1 MAHRDRISQL
11 PEELL
16 LRILSLLPAK
26 DVAVTMVLSKRWK
39 FLWTLVPTLEYDHAT
54 YQNAEGTR
62 FSRFVYSSLLLH
74 EAPVLETLR
83 LKLDRESA
91 TAVDIGVWVKTAVKR
106 YVRELDIDINSP
118 SILTPV
124 TLPWSLFAGGCK
136 TLATLKLSNMTLVD
150 ASSSLPAS
158 FPSLKNLSLVK
169 MKYPSEEFIN
179 KLLASCPVLDDLA
192 VELCSGDGVTVL
204 AVQIPSLK
212 SLSLRKRPDTDDDEA
227 YGFVIDTP
235 SLVSFDIVDHCG
247 ELCVVESNMPEIV
260 YVNLDINYRRPW
272 KMLSSLSSVK
282 QLELCL
288 TSSKEY
294 PVGIVFHNL
303 AHLMIC
309 TCETEWL
316 NLLLCVLKDSPKLQ
330 GLRIEQDAYS
340 DGSVFHRLVH
350 LKICTCATEWLNLLM
365 CVLRD
370 SPKLRAIK
378 LRQCH
383 DIRDDQPRPC
393 WNEPKSV
400 PECLISSLETL
411 KWVNYQ
417 GTEEEKEVAA
427 FILRNGRCLKKVAI
441 SSEATDSDKKLEM
454 LKELSLF
461 SRRSPNCH
469 LAFD

>member
-16 LRILSLLPAK
+16 LRILSSLPAK
-26 DVAVTMVLSKRWK
+26 DVVITMVLSKRWK
-39 FLWTLVPTLEYDHAT
+39 FLWTLVPTLAYDHAT

-83 LKLDRESA
+83 LKLDRESS

-106 YVRELDIDINSP
+106 SVRELDIDINSP

-124 TLPWSLFAGGCK
+124 TLPWSLYAGGCK

-192 VELCSGDGVTVL
+192 VEQCSGDGVTVL

-247 ELCVVESNMPEIV
+247 KLCVVESNMPEIV

-272 KMLSSLSSVK
+272 KMLTSLSSVK
-282 QLELCL
+282 ELELCL
-288 TSSKEY
+288 TSSK
-294 PVGIVFHNL
+294 
-303 AHLMIC
+303 
-309 TCETEWL
+309 
-316 NLLLCVLKDSPKLQ
+316 
-330 GLRIEQDAYS
+330 DAYS

-469 LAFD
+469 LAFY

>member
-16 LRILSLLPAK
+16 LRILSSLPAK
-26 DVAVTMVLSKRWK
+26 DVVITMVLSKRWK
-39 FLWTLVPTLEYDHAT
+39 FLWTLVPTLAYDHAT

-62 FSRFVYSSLLLH
+62 FSPFVYSSLLLH

-106 YVRELDIDINSP
+106 SVRELDIDINSP

-136 TLATLKLSNMTLVD
+136 TLATLKLSNMTLVN

-192 VELCSGDGVTVL
+192 VEQCSG
-204 AVQIPSLK
+204 
-212 SLSLRKRPDTDDDEA
+212 DEA

-303 AHLMIC
+303 VHLMIC

>member
-16 LRILSLLPAK
+16 LRILSSLPAK
-26 DVAVTMVLSKRWK
+26 DVVITMVLSKRWK
-39 FLWTLVPTLEYDHAT
+39 FLWMLVPTLEYDHAT
-54 YQNAEGTR
+54 YQNAQGTR

-106 YVRELDIDINSP
+106 SVRELDIDINSP

-124 TLPWSLFAGGCK
+124 TLPWSLYAGGCK
-136 TLATLKLSNMTLVD
+136 TLVALKLSNMTLVD

-179 KLLASCPVLDDLA
+179 KFLASCPVLGDLA
-192 VELCSGDGVTVL
+192 VEQCSGDSVTVL

-235 SLVSFDIVDHCG
+235 SLLSFDIVDHCG

-282 QLELCL
+282 ELELCL
-288 TSSKEY
+288 TSSK
-294 PVGIVFHNL
+294 
-303 AHLMIC
+303 
-309 TCETEWL
+309 
-316 NLLLCVLKDSPKLQ
+316 
-330 GLRIEQDAYS
+330 DAYS

-383 DIRDDQPRPC
+383 DIRDEQPRPC

-411 KWVNYQ
+411 KWVKYE
-417 GTEEEKEVAA
+417 GTEEQKEVAA
-427 FILRNGRCLKKVAI
+427 FIIRNGRCLKKVAI
-441 SSEATDSDKKLEM
+441 SSETTASDKKLEM

>member
-16 LRILSLLPAK
+16 LRILSSLPAK
-26 DVAVTMVLSKRWK
+26 DVVITMVLSKRWK
-39 FLWTLVPTLEYDHAT
+39 FLWTLVPTLAYDHAT

-62 FSRFVYSSLLLH
+62 FSPFVYSSLLLH

-106 YVRELDIDINSP
+106 SVRELDIDINSP

-136 TLATLKLSNMTLVD
+136 TLATLKLSNMTLVN

-192 VELCSGDGVTVL
+192 VEQCSG
-204 AVQIPSLK
+204 
-212 SLSLRKRPDTDDDEA
+212 DEA

-288 TSSKEY
+288 TSSKVNNIY
-294 PVGIVFHNL
+294 LLSPMRFTIFISQYSVGIIFSCVFIYY
-303 AHLMIC
+303 AGI
-309 TCETEWL
+309 
-316 NLLLCVLKDSPKLQ
+316 S
-330 GLRIEQDAYS
+330 
-340 DGSVFHRLVH
+340 
-350 LKICTCATEWLNLLM
+350 
-365 CVLRD
+365 
-370 SPKLRAIK
+370 
-378 LRQCH
+378 
-383 DIRDDQPRPC
+383 C
-393 WNEPKSV
+393 WNCFPQS
-400 PECLISSLETL
+400 CTF
-411 KWVNYQ
+411 N
-417 GTEEEKEVAA
+417 
-427 FILRNGRCLKKVAI
+427 
-441 SSEATDSDKKLEM
+441 DM
-454 LKELSLF
+454 
-461 SRRSPNCH
+461 H
-469 LAFD
+469 M

>member
-16 LRILSLLPAK
+16 LRILSSLPAK
-26 DVAVTMVLSKRWK
+26 DVVITMVLSKRWK
-39 FLWTLVPTLEYDHAT
+39 FLWMLVPTLEYDHAT
-54 YQNAEGTR
+54 YQNAQGTR

-106 YVRELDIDINSP
+106 SVRELDIDINSP

-124 TLPWSLFAGGCK
+124 TLPWSLYAGGCK
-136 TLATLKLSNMTLVD
+136 TLVALKLSNMTLVD

-179 KLLASCPVLDDLA
+179 KFLASCPVLGDLA
-192 VELCSGDGVTVL
+192 VEQCSGDSVTVL

-235 SLVSFDIVDHCG
+235 SLLSFDIVDHCG

-282 QLELCL
+282 ELELCL

-303 AHLMIC
+303 VHLTIC
-309 TCETEWL
+309 SCETEWL

-330 GLRIEQDAYS
+330 GLRIEQY
-340 DGSVFHRLVH
+340 H
-350 LKICTCATEWLNLLM
+350 N
-365 CVLRD
+365 
-370 SPKLRAIK
+370 
-378 LRQCH
+378 
-383 DIRDDQPRPC
+383 IRTGEQRPC
-393 WNEPKSV
+393 WKEPSSV
-400 PECLISSLETL
+400 PGCVLTSLETL
-411 KWVNYQ
+411 EWVKYE
-417 GTEEEKEVAA
+417 GTEEEKEAAA
-427 FILRNGRCLKKVAI
+427 FIFRNARFLKKATI
-441 SSEATDSDKKLEM
+441 SSSSTDPVKKLEM
-454 LKELSLF
+454 LKGLSFL
-461 SRRSPNCH
+461 SRCSSSCH
-469 LAFD
+469 LTFD

>member
-16 LRILSLLPAK
+16 LRILSSLPAK
-26 DVAVTMVLSKRWK
+26 DVVITMVLSKRWK
-39 FLWTLVPTLEYDHAT
+39 CLWMLVPTLEYDHAT
-54 YQNAEGTR
+54 YQDAEGTR

-106 YVRELDIDINSP
+106 SVRELDIDINSP

-124 TLPWSLFAGGCK
+124 TLPWSLYAGGCK
-136 TLATLKLSNMTLVD
+136 TLVALKLSNMTLVD

-179 KLLASCPVLDDLA
+179 KFLASCPVLDDLA
-192 VELCSGDGVTVL
+192 VEQCSGDSVTVL

-235 SLVSFDIVDHCG
+235 SLLSFDIVDHCG

-282 QLELCL
+282 ELELCL

-303 AHLMIC
+303 VHLTIC

-330 GLRIEQDAYS
+330 GLRIEQYHNIQT
-340 DGSVFHRLVH
+340 G
-350 LKICTCATEWLNLLM
+350 E
-365 CVLRD
+365 
-370 SPKLRAIK
+370 
-378 LRQCH
+378 Q
-383 DIRDDQPRPC
+383 RPC
-393 WNEPKSV
+393 WKEPSSV
-400 PECLISSLETL
+400 PGCVLTSLDTL
-411 KWVNYQ
+411 EWVKYE
-417 GTEEEKEVAA
+417 GTEEEKEAAA
-427 FILRNGRCLKKVAI
+427 FIFRNARFLKKATI
-441 SSEATDSDKKLEM
+441 SSSSTDPVMKLEM
-454 LKELSLF
+454 LKGLSFL
-461 SRRSPNCH
+461 SRCSSSCH
-469 LAFD
+469 LTFD

>member
-16 LRILSLLPAK
+16 LRILSSLPAK
-26 DVAVTMVLSKRWK
+26 DVVITMVLSKRWK
-39 FLWTLVPTLEYDHAT
+39 FLWMLMPTLEYDHAT
-54 YQNAEGTR
+54 YQNAQGTR

-106 YVRELDIDINSP
+106 SVRELDIDINSP

-124 TLPWSLFAGGCK
+124 TLPWSLYAGGCK
-136 TLATLKLSNMTLVD
+136 TLVALKLSNMTLVD

-179 KLLASCPVLDDLA
+179 KFLASCPVLGDLA
-192 VELCSGDGVTVL
+192 VEQCSGDSVTVL

-235 SLVSFDIVDHCG
+235 SLLSFDIVDHCG

-282 QLELCL
+282 ELELCL

-303 AHLMIC
+303 VHLTIC

-330 GLRIEQDAYS
+330 GLRIEQY
-340 DGSVFHRLVH
+340 H
-350 LKICTCATEWLNLLM
+350 N
-365 CVLRD
+365 
-370 SPKLRAIK
+370 
-378 LRQCH
+378 
-383 DIRDDQPRPC
+383 IRTGEQRPC
-393 WNEPKSV
+393 WKEPSSV
-400 PECLISSLETL
+400 PGCVLTSLETL
-411 KWVNYQ
+411 EWVKYE
-417 GTEEEKEVAA
+417 GTEEEKEAAA
-427 FILRNGRCLKKVAI
+427 FIFRNARFLKKATI
-441 SSEATDSDKKLEM
+441 SSSSTDPVKKLEM
-454 LKELSLF
+454 LKGLSFL
-461 SRRSPNCH
+461 SRCSSSCH
-469 LAFD
+469 LTFD

>member
-330 GLRIEQDAYS
+330 GLRIEQY
-340 DGSVFHRLVH
+340 H
-350 LKICTCATEWLNLLM
+350 N
-365 CVLRD
+365 
-370 SPKLRAIK
+370 
-378 LRQCH
+378 
-383 DIRDDQPRPC
+383 IRTGEQRPC
-393 WNEPKSV
+393 WKEPSSV
-400 PECLISSLETL
+400 PGCVLTSLETL
-411 KWVNYQ
+411 EWVKYE
-417 GTEEEKEVAA
+417 GTEDEKEAAA
-427 FILRNGRCLKKVAI
+427 FIFRNARFLKKATI
-441 SSEATDSDKKLEM
+441 SSSSTDPVKKLEM
-454 LKELSLF
+454 LKGLSFL
-461 SRRSPNCH
+461 SRCSSSCH
-469 LAFD
+469 LTFD

>member
-16 LRILSLLPAK
+16 LRILSSLPAK
-26 DVAVTMVLSKRWK
+26 DVVITMVLSKRWK
-39 FLWTLVPTLEYDHAT
+39 FLWTLVPTLAYDHAT

-83 LKLDRESA
+83 LKLDRESS

-106 YVRELDIDINSP
+106 SVRELDIDINSP

-124 TLPWSLFAGGCK
+124 TLPWSLYAGGCK

-192 VELCSGDGVTVL
+192 VEQCSGDGVTVL

-247 ELCVVESNMPEIV
+247 KLCVVESNMPEIV

-272 KMLSSLSSVK
+272 KMLTSLSSVK
-282 QLELCL
+282 ELELCL

-303 AHLMIC
+303 VHLMIC

-330 GLRIEQDAYS
+330 GLRIEQY
-340 DGSVFHRLVH
+340 H
-350 LKICTCATEWLNLLM
+350 N
-365 CVLRD
+365 
-370 SPKLRAIK
+370 
-378 LRQCH
+378 
-383 DIRDDQPRPC
+383 IRTGEQRPC
-393 WNEPKSV
+393 WKEPSSV
-400 PECLISSLETL
+400 PGCVLTSLETL
-411 KWVNYQ
+411 EWVKYE
-417 GTEEEKEVAA
+417 GTEDEKEAAA
-427 FILRNGRCLKKVAI
+427 FIFRNSRFLKKASI
-441 SSEATDSDKKLEM
+441 SSSSTDPVKKLEM
-454 LKELSLF
+454 LKGLSFL
-461 SRRSPNCH
+461 SRCSSSCH
-469 LAFD
+469 LTFD

>member
-16 LRILSLLPAK
+16 LRILSSLPAK
-26 DVAVTMVLSKRWK
+26 DVVVAMVLSKRWK
-39 FLWTLVPTLEYDHAT
+39 FLWMLVPTLAYDHAT
-54 YQNAEGTR
+54 YQDAEGTR

-106 YVRELDIDINSP
+106 SVRELDIDISSP

-124 TLPWSLFAGGCK
+124 TLPWSLYAGGCK
-136 TLATLKLSNMTLVD
+136 TLVTLKLSNMTLVD
-150 ASSSLPAS
+150 ASSLPAS

-192 VELCSGDGVTVL
+192 VEQCSGDGVTVL

-235 SLVSFDIVDHCG
+235 SLLSFDIVDHCG
-247 ELCVVESNMPEIV
+247 ELCVVESYMPEIV

-272 KMLSSLSSVK
+272 KMLTSLSSVK
-282 QLELCL
+282 ELELCL

-303 AHLMIC
+303 VHLTIC

-330 GLRIEQDAYS
+330 GLRIEQY
-340 DGSVFHRLVH
+340 H
-350 LKICTCATEWLNLLM
+350 N
-365 CVLRD
+365 
-370 SPKLRAIK
+370 
-378 LRQCH
+378 
-383 DIRDDQPRPC
+383 IRTGEQRPC
-393 WNEPKSV
+393 WKEPSSV
-400 PECLISSLETL
+400 PGCVLTSLETL
-411 KWVNYQ
+411 EWVKYE

-427 FILRNGRCLKKVAI
+427 FIFRNARFLKKATI
-441 SSEATDSDKKLEM
+441 SSSSTDPVKKLEM
-454 LKELSLF
+454 LKGLSFL
-461 SRRSPNCH
+461 SRCSSSCH
-469 LAFD
+469 LTFD